1 MLIISGVCGLQCTN
15 SVLLGNLEE
24 SGGKWIL
31 DFYWALRIFNCADFP
46 SYPCQYTCFLWFWT
60 LGFRYFP
67 LSFLLI
73 RCLHIMVG
81 DMGISAF
88 ILFSLS
94 VLVMRPMRDIE
105 YQHSQKM
112 CIRDGCRTSIDLA
125 AIPCPAGFQS
135 TGVKTVVTFIS
146 ASLRFDDS
154 GHYTDPGLHGSFFR
168 WRDAVLKKRQYH
180 SQCLPVAFLI
190 YRGSHFYFKAY
201 LCRVDML
208 ELLANVNVRQRGI
221 RAR

>member
-1 MLIISGVCGLQCTN
+1 MRCTN

-46 SYPCQYTCFLWFWT
+46 SYPCQYTCFLCFWT
-60 LGFRYFP
+60 VGFRYFP

-88 ILFSLS
+88 FSFSLS
-94 VLVMRPMRDIE
+94 VFVMRPMRDIE

-112 CIRDGCRTSIDLA
+112 CIRDGCRTSLDLA

-146 ASLRFDDS
+146 VALRFDDS
-154 GHYTDPGLHGSFFR
+154 GHYTDPGLHGSFFI
-168 WRDAVLKKRQYH
+168 DGM
-180 SQCLPVAFLI
+180 PF
-190 YRGSHFYFKAY
+190 
-201 LCRVDML
+201 
-208 ELLANVNVRQRGI
+208 
-221 RAR
+221 

>member
-1 MLIISGVCGLQCTN
+1 MLIISRVCGLRCTN

-46 SYPCQYTCFLWFWT
+46 SYPCQYTCILWFWT
-60 LGFRYFP
+60 VGFRYYP

-88 ILFSLS
+88 FSFSLS
-94 VLVMRPMRDIE
+94 VLVIHPMRDIE

-112 CIRDGCRTSIDLA
+112 CIRDGCWTSPDLA

-135 TGVKTVVTFIS
+135 TGVKTVITFIS
-146 ASLRFDDS
+146 VSLRFDDS
-154 GHYTDPGLHGSFFR
+154 GHYADPGLHGSFFIDGMPF
-168 WRDAVLKKRQYH
+168 WRNGSIIHNVFLWLSWYIGGAIFISRRTCAEWICW
-180 SQCLPVAFLI
+180 SCLP
-190 YRGSHFYFKAY
+190 
-201 LCRVDML
+201 M
-208 ELLANVNVRQRGI
+208 
-221 RAR
+221 